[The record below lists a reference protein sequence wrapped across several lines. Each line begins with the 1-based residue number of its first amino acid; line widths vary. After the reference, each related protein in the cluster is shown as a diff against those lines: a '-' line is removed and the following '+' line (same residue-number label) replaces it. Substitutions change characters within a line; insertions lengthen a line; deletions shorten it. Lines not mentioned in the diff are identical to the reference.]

1 MDIKAAQNR
10 FRVVYF
16 LWAKEWLR
24 RESVQGYPI
33 LRSLKE
39 TQATTYLAFLNQFPE
54 PVRIL
59 HANCLQERAHI
70 AAMQML
76 GQDKLTGCEDVI
88 AAYRQFALENEYF
101 LNEKPRF
108 RAAKK
113 SFLKRYIIKE
123 FAKIPALKIDKVGG
137 GELRFIAKSKDVL
150 VVTTVYTGSTA
161 KGDRQYPGIFN
172 PTDLD
177 ARQWVEVAQS
187 FNAKAVILVTKH
199 HDGFALWPSKYT
211 EHSVKRSPWK
221 KGKGD
226 VVREVSEACREA
238 GIGFGV
244 YLSPGD
250 RHEPSYGR
258 DSERYND
265 FFCNQL
271 TELLS
276 NYGEI
281 TQVFFDGARPVRDRT
296 QDYDW

>member
-150 VVTTVYTGSTA
+150 VVTTVYTGSSMFDLSYFHSIKLSAAEVIAENLSVLSWCGVSSQTQWTSIA
-161 KGDRQYPGIFN
+161 ENRAAVVAYQIGTLVDIFLKEVHTLLENSSLQY
-172 PTDLD
+172 
-177 ARQWVEVAQS
+177 
-187 FNAKAVILVTKH
+187 
-199 HDGFALWPSKYT
+199 
-211 EHSVKRSPWK
+211 
-221 KGKGD
+221 
-226 VVREVSEACREA
+226 
-238 GIGFGV
+238 
-244 YLSPGD
+244 
-250 RHEPSYGR
+250 
-258 DSERYND
+258 
-265 FFCNQL
+265 
-271 TELLS
+271 
-276 NYGEI
+276 
-281 TQVFFDGARPVRDRT
+281 
-296 QDYDW
+296 